1 MKIKYLPIVLLLILT
16 LLSCRK
22 DDPDIQAD
30 TGLSNGEICEWIYY
44 NMNYIY
50 LWEEFIPQGLDPLS
64 EDNPMEFYYDLL
76 YKEEDKWSFI
86 TSDYTSFSSELEGT
100 PISAGFSPAFGRFS
114 GSDKV
119 FMVIK
124 YVYENSP
131 ASNSGLK
138 RGDIVLTVND
148 IQLDTINYRDM
159 LQLSSYTV
167 GLAEYNDTT
176 LIETGETISLSSE
189 IISTN
194 PVLHYEVIDSSGIN
208 TGYLVYSEFI
218 SGSNDIFLRELDMA
232 MNDFLDAGIKDL
244 IVDLRYN
251 PGGEIT
257 TAGYLA
263 SCLAPGSVSSDD
275 VLVSVLYND
284 FLENYHIDLYGSA
297 TEALN
302 YNFPGSN
309 LNLNLNRIFFL
320 TSDNS
325 ASASELVISGL
336 EPYMEVVIVGDSSYG
351 KYTGA
356 MVLPDNED
364 PPQHNWAII
373 PIVLKY
379 ANANGFTDFKDGLYP
394 DYIIEE
400 DLLNLVAFGDKSD
413 PLLSQALAIIGGNS
427 KKTTKISK
435 PPNAF
440 LKLKDPKQDIK
451 KNLFINLDL

>member
-1 MKIKYLPIVLLLILT
+1 MKIKYLPIILLFIST
-16 LLSCRK
+16 LVSCRK
-22 DDPDIQAD
+22 DDLDLQD
-30 TGLSNGEICEWIYY
+30 DKDFSNSEVSEWIYY

-50 LWEEFIPQGLDPLS
+50 LWDENIPQGLDPLS
-64 EDNPMEFYYDLL
+64 EDDPIKFYNDLL

-86 TSDYTSFSSELEGT
+86 TNDFASFSSELEGT
-100 PISAGFSPAFGRFS
+100 PMAVGYSPAFGKFS
-114 GSDKV
+114 SSDKV

-124 YVYENSP
+124 YVYDNTP
-131 ASNSGLK
+131 ASKSGLK
-138 RGDIVLTVND
+138 RGDIILAVNG
-148 IQLDTINYRDM
+148 IQLDTLNYRNIF
-159 LQLSSYTV
+159 QLSSYTV
-167 GLAEYNDTT
+167 DLAEYNDTT
-176 LIETGETISLSSE
+176 LIETGETISLTAE

-232 MNDFLDAGIKDL
+232 MSDFLDAGIKDL

-263 SCLAPGSVSSDD
+263 SCLAPGSVSAND
-275 VLVSVLYND
+275 VLVSLLYND
-284 FLENYHIDLYGSA
+284 FLENYYTDLYGSA
-297 TEALN
+297 TDALN
-302 YNFPGSN
+302 YNFPGSSY
-309 LNLNLNRIFFL
+309 NLNLNRIFFL
-320 TSDNS
+320 TSNGS

-336 EPYMEVVIVGDSSYG
+336 EPYMEVIIVGDSTYG

-356 MVLPDNED
+356 MVLPDDKD
-364 PPQHNWAII
+364 PPRHNWAII

-400 DLLNLVAFGDKSD
+400 DLLNIVAFGDIND
-413 PLLSQALAIIGGNS
+413 PLLAQALAIIGGNE
-427 KKTTKISK
+427 KKTTKNSM
-435 PPNAF
+435 PTYPF
-440 LKLKDPKQDIK
+440 LKLKDSKQDIK
-451 KNLFINLDL
+451 KNLFIDLDL